1 MISFLVL
8 ISGIA
13 IMFYVIIP
21 VAVSWL
27 QNKRN
32 GYTMERLL
40 SPNVFSGTIS
50 AVSRDTL
57 YIQPS
62 NTDQDTAG
70 HEERILLP
78 SGKTRFF
85 HLSLDGTL
93 SRLAWRNLAAVQKNG
108 TVMVYLPDAR
118 NRRAFCVFHQER
130 NGSEYQSRLRKAIP
144 EPDIPAKPFSIAA
157 GVLLEFMIFLHA
169 LHSPR
174 MTTVALFALIAIFGK
189 ALPYC
194 PPGLVLTHFGHRIT
208 IQAVKDKKKR
218 RQRGTV
224 GVLVYS
230 AGILLNITL
239 LFLIISRT
247 GL

>member
-13 IMFYVIIP
+13 VFFYVIVP
-21 VAVSWL
+21 VAFARL
-27 QNKRN
+27 NKRN
-32 GYTMERLL
+32 NEYLMERLL
-40 SPNVFSGTIS
+40 LPNVFSATIS
-50 AVSRDTL
+50 GISRGIL
-57 YIQPS
+57 YVQPA
-62 NTDQDTAG
+62 NTDEDTIE

-85 HLSLDGTL
+85 QLSLDGTL
-93 SRLAWRNLAAVQKNG
+93 IRLAWRDLPVVQKNG
-108 TVMVYLPDAR
+108 TVMMYLPDAR
-118 NRRAFCVFHQER
+118 YRKAICVFHQER
-130 NGSEYQSRLRKAIP
+130 NGSAYQSRLRKAIP
-144 EPDIPAKPFSIAA
+144 ERDIVAKPFSIAA

-169 LHSPR
+169 LQSPR

-194 PPGLVLTHFGHRIT
+194 PPGLLLTHFGHRIT
-208 IQAVKDKKKR
+208 IHAAKDKKKG

-224 GVLVYS
+224 GILVYTT
-230 AGILLNITL
+230 GILLNIAL
-239 LFLIISRT
+239 LFLIISST